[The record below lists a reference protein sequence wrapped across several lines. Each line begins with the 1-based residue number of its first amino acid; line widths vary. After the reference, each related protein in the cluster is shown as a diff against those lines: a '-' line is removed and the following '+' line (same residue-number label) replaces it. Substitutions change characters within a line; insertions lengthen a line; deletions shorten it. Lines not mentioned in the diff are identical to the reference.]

1 MIDVINYFKLV
12 WLFSPWYIRALLTVA
27 LSFLIL
33 SVVMCIRESVIDRK
47 SKKTDFEKSN
57 GSKVRKGK

>member
-12 WLFSPWYIRALLTVA
+12 WLFSPWYLQALLVVA
-27 LSFLIL
+27 LSFLAL
-33 SVVMCIRESVIDRK
+33 SVIMCIREFVIDHK